1 MGCKISWEDSQFQW
15 NELFSKKTYVQCYL
29 YFSYHFSH
37 IYKTDHMVSP
47 LYLPSCNLYSHLSCS
62 TQTLHP
68 IYERCSKTKQQW
80 MDAMSA
86 WPFLLF
92 MCIFHRYLNSFL
104 FRAALSG
111 YPPLNLSKFR
121 HFSLSYCKGAFPGVM
136 ETWSECAK
144 GNTKS
149 CLLTGI
155 RTGQNRAKSFC
166 LLMLKLLMGHW
177 LFSGNSWSTQTYFK

>member
-121 HFSLSYCKGAFPGVM
+121 HFSLSYYKGAFPGCDGNLKWM
-136 ETWSECAK
+136 CQRQHKKLPFDRYQNWSEQGK
-144 GNTKS
+144 V
-149 CLLTGI
+149 I
-155 RTGQNRAKSFC
+155 
-166 LLMLKLLMGHW
+166 
-177 LFSGNSWSTQTYFK
+177 LFTHVKTAYGSLAFQW